1 MANKKQKP
9 EWKHV
14 PDAMGLICLA
24 EINFLVCE
32 KIYTDVLGDLVKK
45 WPQWVQQKPGQDF
58 LLLVANNAFFESI
71 SIIHTLVCSTKKEEV
86 RIKPL
91 LEAIIE
97 KDRKVINRM
106 TTTVVDKFAKQLS
119 KDYPNPNFSDYA
131 FLTRGDARA
140 VGDII
145 ADIRK
150 KKRVDSGL
158 KDLKTFKEK
167 FEKYNFHKIR
177 HQSAAHKNKLLE
189 SPAGAARL
197 FIQADLIKKL
207 GETVKMLKINAYFWF
222 DYQLGN
228 PHSQIL
234 TSLEGVIANKKSV

>member
-1 MANKKQKP
+1 M
-9 EWKHV
+9 
-14 PDAMGLICLA
+14 DLIYLA

-32 KIYTDVLGDLVKK
+32 KIYTDVLGDAIKK
-45 WPQWVQQKPGQDF
+45 WPQGVKQKPGQDF
-58 LLLVANNAFFESI
+58 LLLAANNAFFESI

-91 LEAIIE
+91 LEAVIE
-97 KDRKVINRM
+97 KDRKSINRM
-106 TTTVVDKFAKQLS
+106 TATVVDKFVKQLS
-119 KDYPNPNFSDYA
+119 KDYPNPNYSDYA

-140 VGDII
+140 VGDIM
-145 ADIRK
+145 ADIRR

-158 KDLKTFKEK
+158 KDLKALREQ

-189 SPAGAARL
+189 SPAGAASL

-207 GETVKMLKINAYFWF
+207 GEIVKTLKINTYFWF
-222 DYQLGN
+222 DYQFGN
-228 PHSQIL
+228 PYSQTL
-234 TSLEGVIANKKSV
+234 ASLEGIVADKKSV